1 MEETK
6 RKTLGSIIGIVIFI
20 ACLFSITYAF
30 YKWRSDNTNV
40 DIGVHAGGLKFVY
53 SQNNILSSTT
63 LSPVTDYT
71 NSSYYENN
79 NSSLLYVDYTV
90 TNTKSTSYKM
100 ITKLNITSISDSLKN
115 STFKWVLQ
123 KKENNVYNKVTEG
136 NFSNL
141 KVGENTLNSDIYIPP
156 NSTTKIVKYNYR
168 FVIYIDGNQEN
179 SSTMM
184 NSNIVSN
191 LVLCDEEVKLFNISL
206 DNQGANNTSGD
217 NATTLTIYEKY
228 AIGIYKKLENEQ
240 SKIVDENSKMTTST
254 NNITIPL
261 KTGYTFGGYYTE
273 TGGKGDN
280 LINPSGF
287 ITDKF
292 GNTYFKNDSTIYAK
306 WNINQY
312 TMKVTPSTGIEKF
325 NISDNKGNSETNISS
340 YSKKSDYNT
349 EFTVN
354 NIIAKAGY
362 TYSGYTLGGSLTALS
377 GSTNAIIK
385 TKLGAGDGNLTL
397 NSTANTYNIKYSLNN
412 GVAGSNAPNSATY
425 DKVINISN
433 PTKTI
438 KATGNVNNTGATIG
452 SATSKDQTFAGWT
465 AVGLDTATAKYGNSS
480 STVSTSWS
488 NGTTPITGIYFKNL
502 ASTNNANVTLTANWT
517 PVSFNL
523 PTVTKTGYTC
533 HWNTKNDGSGTSYDS
548 GASYTPTATQGNINL
563 YAMCEKSNY
572 TVTYNYSYNG
582 GTSAT
587 KTSATVT
594 YGDTVD
600 LTPTAIR
607 DGYEF
612 RGWNTDENAHV
623 GLESLKMPA
632 NNVTLYAIFRKK
644 LKVTFKLNGN
654 VNFKTNSTYLT
665 EEQRNQTYTQDKSI
679 DLCYIYNNTS
689 ESKEGCTATVTMPTI
704 TAPSNT
710 PTVLGWSTAADPKT
724 ITYTSGK
731 TGVTLKSGSV
741 WYAQTRK
748 DAVTLT
754 ANFDANGATL
764 SDSSPKSCTLGEAY
778 NGGTQINNCTVTTP
792 TITRDTFDIKGWN
805 TDKDAEESLSA
816 YNSAT
821 GRITLTKAGDTTTF
835 TFYAITTK
843 GIIGAFY
850 YYGSDGIKNLTG
862 NLNDPNDKLHC
873 VIKGKNKECQIP
885 VPTAITTTTSEY
897 GGAYVGYGEENNMEL
912 FTTSTVSLNTSTT
925 YYAKYR
931 TEVTEY
937 SSGTSRKLY
946 RNSYFTDNT
955 NMTTVLSASSTG
967 TKPVQGNPYTVNSIS
982 WQWKG
987 YATTQSG
994 NIVYSSIDS
1003 ATNSKATVLYT
1014 IYSKEASSNIYY
1026 YTTSQQ
1032 VITVTGNRLADYKG
1046 TLIKEGDLT
1055 VPDEVVNS
1063 KGPSNSA
1070 YQGLSNATGST
1081 TTTTTINTGTSN
1093 YYAVYEAN
1101 YKAVFS
1107 KESNVSTIGSSS
1119 LSCSA
1124 TSVTNGTTYNEIDC
1138 SITLPTITPSKGYR
1152 TLGWYDSIP
1161 YLVGQPGDELNL
1173 ITNISLTAKVQ
1184 RLKAEEFSYDNT
1196 NTGDD
1201 CTDVQCMIDKLDIN
1215 LANQFT
1221 YSNAKTGINCT
1232 NIQCTIDNLARGDV
1246 ADMALG
1252 SYVSMTPTTS
1262 SYTTDTS
1269 KTGYDSTQTI
1279 NPQELNLW
1287 RVISINNDGT
1297 VDVVSEHVSST
1308 AIYFKGQTG
1317 YQNLVG
1323 YLNVLASQYENS
1335 TYTKSSRAFGYNG
1348 QTEYITDTSKFT
1360 NPAPWTC
1367 STGGSCNPVES
1378 QGGGDELYTKDYNLV
1393 KSVLGTAVASQ
1404 PDGTES
1410 YYWMASRYYRYSSTA
1425 YYDWSGRLVYTSG
1438 DVRHSGLYYY
1448 TNSGSSGLNLNSV
1461 NSSLR
1466 PVLTLKSGIKYTGS
1480 GTEADPYVLSTE

>member
-156 NSTTKIVKYNYR
+156 NSTTEVVKYNYR

-280 LINPSGF
+280 LINTSGF

-354 NIIAKAGY
+354 NITAKAGY

-438 KATGNVNNTGATIG
+438 KATGNINNTGATIG

-488 NGTTPITGIYFKNL
+488 NGTIPVTGIYFKNL
-502 ASTNNANVTLTANWT
+502 ASTNNSTVTLTANWT

-594 YGDTVD
+594 YGDDVD

-607 DGYEF
+607 AGYEF
-612 RGWNTDENAHV
+612 VGWNTNENAHTK
-623 GLESLKMPA
+623 LESLKMPA
-632 NNVTLYAIFRKK
+632 NNVTLYAIFRKPAT
-644 LKVTFKLNGN
+644 VTFNLNGN
-654 VNFKTNSTYLT
+654 TSFTTNSTFMNKDQINKTFKKST
-665 EEQRNQTYTQDKSI
+665 EIE
-679 DLCYIYNNTS
+679 LCNIYN
-689 ESKEGCTATVTMPTI
+689 KEGTCTATVTMPTI
-704 TAPSNT
+704 TAPPNT
-710 PTVLGWSTAADPKT
+710 PTVLGWSTEADPKT

-731 TGVTLKSGSV
+731 TGVTLESGKT
-741 WYAQTRK
+741 WYAQTKK

-835 TFYAITTK
+835 KFYAITIKKVDGT
-843 GIIGAFY
+843 FY
-850 YYGSDGIKNLTG
+850 YSSSDTDTDGTKKTTIKSLSSS
-862 NLNDPNDKLHC
+862 C
-873 VIKGKNKECQIP
+873 VIKSTPNYCQIT

-897 GGAYVGYGEENNMEL
+897 GGAYVGYGKVNNMEL

-931 TEVTEY
+931 TEVTEH

-955 NMTTVLSASSTG
+955 HMTTVLSASSTG
-967 TKPVQGNPYTVNSIS
+967 TETVQKNPYTVNSIS

-1055 VPDEVVNS
+1055 VPSEVVNS

-1152 TLGWYDSIP
+1152 TLGWYDSTP
-1161 YLVGQPGDELNL
+1161 SLVGQPDDKLSL

-1232 NIQCTIDNLARGDV
+1232 NIQCTIDSLARGDV

-1252 SYVSMTPTTS
+1252 SYVKMTPTKS

-1297 VDVVSEHVSST
+1297 VDVVSEHVSSIE
-1308 AIYFKGQTG
+1308 IYFQGQTG
-1317 YQNLVG
+1317 YLNFVG

-1335 TYTKSSRAFGYNG
+1335 TYTKGSRHFGYNG

-1360 NPAPWTC
+1360 NSAPWTC

-1393 KSVLGTAVASQ
+1393 KSVLGTAWASK
-1404 PDGTES
+1404 PNGDK
-1410 YYWMASRYYRYSSTA
+1410 YWYWMASRYYNYSSTTS
-1425 YYDWSGRLVYTSG
+1425 WHWNGRHVDPAG
-1438 DVRHSGLYYY
+1438 DVYSDSLYG
-1448 TNSGSSGLNLNSV
+1448 NPSSYSRNN
-1461 NSSLR
+1461 SLR
-1466 PVLTLKSGIKYTGS
+1466 PILTLKSGLKYTGS

>member
-156 NSTTKIVKYNYR
+156 NSTTEVVKYNYR

-280 LINPSGF
+280 LINTSGF

-292 GNTYFKNDSTIYAK
+292 SNTYFKNDSTIYAK

-354 NIIAKAGY
+354 NITAKAGY

-438 KATGNVNNTGATIG
+438 KATGNINNTGATIG

-488 NGTTPITGIYFKNL
+488 NGTIPVTGIYFKNL
-502 ASTNNANVTLTANWT
+502 ASTNNSTVTLTANWT

-594 YGDTVD
+594 YGDDVD

-607 DGYEF
+607 AGYEF
-612 RGWNTDENAHV
+612 VGWNTNENAHTK
-623 GLESLKMPA
+623 LESLKMPA
-632 NNVTLYAIFRKK
+632 NNVTLYAIFRKPAT
-644 LKVTFKLNGN
+644 VTFNLNGN
-654 VNFKTNSTYLT
+654 TSFTTNSTFMNKDQINKTFKKST
-665 EEQRNQTYTQDKSI
+665 EIE
-679 DLCYIYNNTS
+679 LCNIYN
-689 ESKEGCTATVTMPTI
+689 KEGTCTATVTMPTI
-704 TAPSNT
+704 TAPPNT
-710 PTVLGWSTAADPKT
+710 PTVLGWSTEADPKT

-731 TGVTLKSGSV
+731 TGVTLESGKT
-741 WYAQTRK
+741 WYAQTKK

-835 TFYAITTK
+835 KFYAITIKKVDGT
-843 GIIGAFY
+843 FY
-850 YYGSDGIKNLTG
+850 YSSSDTDTDGTKKTTIKSLSSS
-862 NLNDPNDKLHC
+862 C
-873 VIKGKNKECQIP
+873 VIKSTPNYCQIT

-897 GGAYVGYGEENNMEL
+897 GGAYVGYGKVNNMEL

-955 NMTTVLSASSTG
+955 HMTTVLSASSTG
-967 TKPVQGNPYTVNSIS
+967 TETVQKNPYTVNSIS

-1107 KESNVSTIGSSS
+1107 KESNVNTIGSSS

-1152 TLGWYDSIP
+1152 TLGWYDSTP
-1161 YLVGQPGDELNL
+1161 SLVGQPDDKLSL

-1184 RLKAEEFSYDNT
+1184 RLTAEEFSYDNT

-1232 NIQCTIDNLARGDV
+1232 NIQCTIDSLARGDV

-1252 SYVSMTPTTS
+1252 SYVKMTPTKS
-1262 SYTTDTS
+1262 SFTTDPTE
-1269 KTGYDSTQTI
+1269 TGYTNAQTI
-1279 NPQELNLW
+1279 NPKELNLW

-1308 AIYFKGQTG
+1308 VIYFQGQIG

-1323 YLNVLASQYENS
+1323 YLNELAKQYENS
-1335 TYTKSSRAFGYNG
+1335 TYTKSSRHFGYNG

-1360 NPAPWTC
+1360 NPEPWTC
-1367 STGGSCNPVES
+1367 STGESCNPIES
-1378 QGGGDELYTKDYNLV
+1378 QGGGDALYTKDYNLV
-1393 KSVLGTAVASQ
+1393 KSVLGTTVASK
-1404 PDGTES
+1404 PDGTN
-1410 YYWMASRYYRYSSTA
+1410 YDYWMASRYYRYSSTA

-1448 TNSGSSGLNLNSV
+1448 TNSGSSGLNPNSV

-1480 GTEADPYVLSTE
+1480 GTEADPYVLSEN

>member
-156 NSTTKIVKYNYR
+156 NSTTEVVKYNYR

-280 LINPSGF
+280 LINTSGF

-325 NISDNKGNSETNISS
+325 NISDNNGNSETNISS

-354 NIIAKAGY
+354 NITAKAGY

-438 KATGNVNNTGATIG
+438 KATGNINNTGATIG

-488 NGTTPITGIYFKNL
+488 NGTIPVTGIYFKNL
-502 ASTNNANVTLTANWT
+502 ASTNNSTVTLTANWT

-594 YGDTVD
+594 YGDDVD

-607 DGYEF
+607 AGYEF
-612 RGWNTDENAHV
+612 VGWNTNENAHTK
-623 GLESLKMPA
+623 LESLKMPA
-632 NNVTLYAIFRKK
+632 NNVTLYAIFRKPAT
-644 LKVTFKLNGN
+644 VTFNLNGN
-654 VNFKTNSTYLT
+654 TSFTTNSTFMNKDQINKTFKKST
-665 EEQRNQTYTQDKSI
+665 EIE
-679 DLCYIYNNTS
+679 LCNIYN
-689 ESKEGCTATVTMPTI
+689 KEGTCTATVTMPTI
-704 TAPSNT
+704 TAPPNT
-710 PTVLGWSTAADPKT
+710 PTVLGWSTEADPKT

-731 TGVTLKSGSV
+731 TGVTLESGKT
-741 WYAQTRK
+741 WYAQTKK

-835 TFYAITTK
+835 KFYAITIKKVDGT
-843 GIIGAFY
+843 FY
-850 YYGSDGIKNLTG
+850 YSSSDTDTDGTKKTTIKSLSSS
-862 NLNDPNDKLHC
+862 C
-873 VIKGKNKECQIP
+873 VIKSTPNYCQIT

-897 GGAYVGYGEENNMEL
+897 GGAYVGYGKVNNMEL

-931 TEVTEY
+931 TEVTEH

-955 NMTTVLSASSTG
+955 HMTTVLSASSTG
-967 TKPVQGNPYTVNSIS
+967 TETVQKNPYTVNSIS

-1055 VPDEVVNS
+1055 VPSEVVNS

-1152 TLGWYDSIP
+1152 TLGWYDSTP
-1161 YLVGQPGDELNL
+1161 SLVGQPDDKLSL

-1232 NIQCTIDNLARGDV
+1232 NIQCTIDSLARGDV

-1252 SYVSMTPTTS
+1252 SYVKMTPTKS

-1297 VDVVSEHVSST
+1297 VDVVSEHVSSIE
-1308 AIYFKGQTG
+1308 IYFQGQTG
-1317 YQNLVG
+1317 YLNFVG

-1335 TYTKSSRAFGYNG
+1335 TYTKGSRHFGYNG

-1360 NPAPWTC
+1360 NSAPWTC

-1393 KSVLGTAVASQ
+1393 KSVLGTAWASK
-1404 PDGTES
+1404 PNGDK
-1410 YYWMASRYYRYSSTA
+1410 YWYWMASRYYNYSSTTS
-1425 YYDWSGRLVYTSG
+1425 WHWNGRHVDPAG
-1438 DVRHSGLYYY
+1438 DVYSDSLYG
-1448 TNSGSSGLNLNSV
+1448 NPSSYSRNN
-1461 NSSLR
+1461 SLR
-1466 PVLTLKSGIKYTGS
+1466 PILTLKSGLKYTGS